1 MNKALTDTSEN
12 WLSILT
18 VITNLVLAVASQSKW
33 TAVFAAFCV
42 AVVGGVY
49 AYFRTDLPSSKPGW
63 KTKLF
68 WTSIIVIVGS
78 AALNLGQATIPG
90 LSGTVTKYASMVAA
104 VIAAAGYTLLRV
116 EIKKTEMLF
125 AKKQTAQETK

>member
-18 VITNLVLAVASQSKW
+18 VITNLILAVAGQSKW

-42 AVVGGVY
+42 ATVGGVY
-49 AYFRTDLPSSKPGW
+49 AYFRTDLPSSKPCW

-68 WTSIIVIVGS
+68 WVSILVIVGS
-78 AALNLGQATIPG
+78 AALNLAQTAIPG
-90 LSGTVTKYASMVAA
+90 LSPTVTKYASMIAA
-104 VIAAAGYTLLRV
+104 VIAAAGYTLIRV

-125 AKKQTAQETK
+125 AKRLAGQENK